1 MFAVASLWSHG
12 HKIIWYTKISEA
24 RHVQVRFDNDLGCRI
39 DARLL
44 RPHTSFA
51 WNYSQQTLS
60 PNTPCPKI
68 SVHLYVFWITLCQKF
83 TDFNDFWYM
92 KSWETLISKFPILPV
107 NCSHFTLVNSK
118 KSFSTILLTRTL
130 DYLRHLIIKRTVTVT
145 MWQLECQASN
155 VTASVQTFCT
165 CFQSFSPLIS
175 RIVYHTLLEF
185 SPCLNKPLPQ
195 LVRIADWLV
204 LDKHAPTSYA
214 RCGNIP
220 DSDHDCW
227 LATCQDWWTR
237 VSYSLTGSWVRCAG
251 VLSCWKTNR
260 SPVMLRIT
268 GSSSCISNSSR

>member
-83 TDFNDFWYM
+83 TDFNDFSYM

-107 NCSHFTLVNSK
+107 NCSHFTLGNSK
-118 KSFSTILLTRTL
+118 KVVFNNTANTYFGLF
-130 DYLRHLIIKRTVTVT
+130 
-145 MWQLECQASN
+145 ASSHN
-155 VTASVQTFCT
+155 
-165 CFQSFSPLIS
+165 
-175 RIVYHTLLEF
+175 
-185 SPCLNKPLPQ
+185 
-195 LVRIADWLV
+195 
-204 LDKHAPTSYA
+204 
-214 RCGNIP
+214 
-220 DSDHDCW
+220 
-227 LATCQDWWTR
+227 
-237 VSYSLTGSWVRCAG
+237 
-251 VLSCWKTNR
+251 KTNCNR
-260 SPVMLRIT
+260 DHVATWMSSKQRHSKCSNLLHMLPVFFSIDQSHRLPHSAGIQPVSQQAAAATRPYRGLVGT
-268 GSSSCISNSSR
+268 R